1 MKLRFDSEDLIALAE
16 AMEPVMERVVVRAL
30 ERNTEPGDEG
40 QGGDASRD
48 VGEARYLTRKEV
60 AKAFGISPR
69 SVDRY
74 ERLGKIPRRRQ
85 LGRRTVRWLEHEVRA
100 SVLAHPEGLGEAPSR
115 RRPAGSE
122 DS

>member
-1 MKLRFDSEDLIALAE
+1 MKLRFDSEDLIALAK

-30 ERNTEPGDEG
+30 ERNAAPGEG
-40 QGGDASRD
+40 RGGGESRQG
-48 VGEARYLTRKEV
+48 GEARYLTRKEV

-100 SVLAHPEGLGEAPSR
+100 SVLAHPEGVGEAPSR
-115 RRPAGSE
+115 RRPADSE
-122 DS
+122 DP